1 MKYCPKCGTPVDYE
15 TQRFCANCGAPLS
28 ESTDTPI
35 YPNADFAPAYPMKW
49 HKFLI
54 YFALIAGA
62 IGNALVAVLTFSGVL
77 YLMTSNG
84 EVTADMVYSVFP
96 GMKPVNMVYAAAL
109 LISAVWG
116 VVTRQKLAKFKHEGP
131 VFLNI
136 LYIASGVLSFVY
148 VAAGSVIAGRNMF
161 TVSIFSGLVTTIII
175 VICNY
180 IYFGKRAE
188 LFKN

>member
-1 MKYCPKCGTPVDYE
+1 M
-15 TQRFCANCGAPLS
+15 
-28 ESTDTPI
+28 
-35 YPNADFAPAYPMKW
+35 
-49 HKFLI
+49 
-54 YFALIAGA
+54 
-62 IGNALVAVLTFSGVL
+62 
-77 YLMTSNG
+77 
-84 EVTADMVYSVFP
+84 
-96 GMKPVNMVYAAAL
+96 MKPVNMVYAAAL